1 MDKMREEFEA
11 WHVEQC
17 KADGMD
23 WYDLSSELD
32 RDGDGY
38 VYTGAKYAWR
48 GWQASRAAL
57 CVELPIQYQAPLVDE
72 PAMDAD
78 EVRWA
83 LEESGVSY
91 K

>member
-11 WHVEQC
+11 WVISC
-17 KADGMD
+17 DMCTYCDDG
-23 WYDLSSELD
+23 
-32 RDGDGY
+32 
-38 VYTGAKYAWR
+38 KYRHQSTEWAWES
-48 GWQASRAAL
+48 WKASRAAL
-57 CVELPIQYQAPLVDE
+57 CVELPIQYQAPLVDD

-83 LEESGVSY
+83 LDESGVSY